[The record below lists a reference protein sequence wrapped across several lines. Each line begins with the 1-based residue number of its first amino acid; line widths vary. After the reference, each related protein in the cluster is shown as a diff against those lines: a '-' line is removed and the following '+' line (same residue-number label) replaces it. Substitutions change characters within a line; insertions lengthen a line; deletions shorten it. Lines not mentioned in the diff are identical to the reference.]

1 MASASLYPPI
11 VDSYTPAFIT
21 GIGAKC
27 TVNFSLSKFS
37 SSASDIK
44 SIHLSVVKQDT
55 GMSVIDPKITEDDKA
70 AERFRQTGILII
82 NVNGLTKNSVDI
94 LNSDIQG
101 GWTAGWVYKI
111 QIRFSTEA
119 YDPNETKDGLAAW
132 LNNNADK
139 FSEWSTYTLT
149 KAIAEPKITIPIL
162 GIENNESTG
171 TKTLLTSTLE
181 FSGYYSNDDVSESL
195 YSYRLQLLQES
206 DLLEDSGWIYANQYV
221 PNQFYYLF
229 KTELKN
235 DSTILYKVRLE
246 YETINK
252 YQQTRIILFRVD
264 YTAND
269 IANIQLLTAE
279 SDLMKPYTS
288 IEEEETDGRVA
299 LKFSSSEESPY
310 TGNIYIRRSDI
321 TTGFTKWEDI
331 KIFTL
336 NEENINNIPI
346 FYDYTIESG
355 VWYQYGFQILDS
367 EGQRTKLHTINNE
380 TEFKAIMRE
389 FDSSY
394 LLGENGQQLKLT
406 FNNTMGSFKT
416 NYSES
421 KIDTIGSKFPF
432 ITRNGNMRYR
442 TFPINGLISF
452 NMDENNLFATKK
464 DIYKYDDV
472 VKLYESLS
480 LDNPLYN
487 YTYERDFRKKVMEFL
502 EDGKPKLFKSPTEGN
517 IIVRLMDINTTP
529 NDTLGRL
536 IYSFTSTA
544 SEVADSTVDNY
555 KKYNFLF

>member
-1 MASASLYPPI
+1 MASANLYPPI

-44 SIHLSVVKQDT
+44 SIHVSIVKQDT
-55 GMSVIDPKITEDDKA
+55 GMSVVNPTNDIA
-70 AERFRQTGILII
+70 AGRFRQTGILII

-288 IEEEETDGRVA
+288 IEEEETDGRIA

-367 EGQRTKLHTINNE
+367 EGQRTKLHAINNE

-406 FNNTMGSFKT
+406 FDNTMGSFKT

-432 ITRNGNMRYR
+432 ITRNGNMKYR
-442 TFPINGLISF
+442 TFPVNGLISF

-472 VKLYESLS
+472 VALYENLS
-480 LDNPLYN
+480 LNNPLYN
-487 YTYERDFRKKVMEFL
+487 YTYERDFRRKVMEFL

-517 IIVRLMDINTTP
+517 IIVRLMDINATP
-529 NDTLGRL
+529 NGTLGRL

-544 SEVADSTVDNY
+544 SEIADPTVENY
-555 KKYNFLF
+555 KKYNFIF